1 MSNVDAYCL
10 IVSNGGITPRAAS
23 SIVYTVAIQEEGQ
36 GPYNVAGV
44 APTGVRFP
52 DTIDTVPAAVGSI
65 WPVKIFAGRV
75 YCFIV
80 ERPDLAEC
88 P

>member
-1 MSNVDAYCL
+1 MSTDTPVCVV
-10 IVSNGGITPRAAS
+10 VSNGGTTPRAAS
-23 SIVYTVAIQEEGQ
+23 SIVYTVAISVPGQ
-36 GPYNVAGV
+36 PSYSVAGIK
-44 APTGVRFP
+44 PTGVRFP
-52 DTIDTVPAAVGSI
+52 DAIDSVPAPVGST
-65 WPVKIFAGRV
+65 WPCEIFAGRV